1 MSRGILSCVIFSFA
15 MSNNSLEAVYK
26 RLQEKKRKRRDLNKS
41 FQDELSVHP
50 RYQEI
55 VEELKKL
62 REEKKSIENE
72 VRSSADVAELEA
84 LKADIKGDM
93 EMLADITLNKFLA
106 QENVEIVDDF
116 NTRWV
121 PAFSVRFKK
130 E

>member
-1 MSRGILSCVIFSFA
+1 
-15 MSNNSLEAVYK
+15 MSNTLESVYK

-62 REEKKSIENE
+62 REEKKAIENE
-72 VRSSADVAELEA
+72 VRSPAAISELEA
-84 LKADIKGDM
+84 LKGDIKGDM
-93 EMLADITLNKFLA
+93 EMLSDIALNKFLA
-106 QENVEIVDDF
+106 QENVEIVDEM

-130 E
+130 D

>member
-1 MSRGILSCVIFSFA
+1 
-15 MSNNSLEAVYK
+15 MSNTLESVYK

-72 VRSSADVAELEA
+72 VRSPAAISELEA
-84 LKADIKGDM
+84 LKGDIKGDM
-93 EMLADITLNKFLA
+93 EMLSDIALNKFLA
-106 QENVEIVDDF
+106 QENVEIVDEM

-130 E
+130 D

>member
-1 MSRGILSCVIFSFA
+1 
-15 MSNNSLEAVYK
+15 MSNTLEAVYK

-55 VEELKKL
+55 VEELQKL

-72 VRSSADVAELEA
+72 VRSPGDITEIEA
-84 LKADIKGDM
+84 LKADIKGDQ
-93 EMLADITLNKFLA
+93 EMLADIALNKFLA
-106 QENVEIVDDF
+106 NENVEIVDDA
-116 NTRWV
+116 NVKWV